1 MHLGLSHFC
10 RQAFILFILYFT
22 HPTVNM
28 MLFYDVIKVLLK
40 KTLGQYFGI
49 YNQVFQNLPL
59 FANFF
64 LFFWSNSFKVSKI
77 AFQIFIVIV
86 LWKIIM
92 SNDRQV
98 NIIPVHSHL
107 KALLWLLLLVASLVI
122 NIFILFW
129 GHSK

>member
-64 LFFWSNSFKVSKI
+64 FEVTL
-77 AFQIFIVIV
+77 
-86 LWKIIM
+86 
-92 SNDRQV
+92 
-98 NIIPVHSHL
+98 L
-107 KALLWLLLLVASLVI
+107 K
-122 NIFILFW
+122 FT
-129 GHSK
+129 K